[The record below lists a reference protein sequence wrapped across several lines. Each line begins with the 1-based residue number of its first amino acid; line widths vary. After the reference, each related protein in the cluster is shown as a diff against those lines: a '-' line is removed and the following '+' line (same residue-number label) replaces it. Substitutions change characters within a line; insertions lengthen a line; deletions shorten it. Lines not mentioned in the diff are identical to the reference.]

1 MNRDERSLKRY
12 HELRQRLELLAGRLA
27 ALPEHM
33 VGAASEEFSACL
45 SLVRELENVALQ
57 QQAADRVLKPEALD
71 GPAQTLI
78 PASLLDALPAN
89 LVLIDHE
96 GTIIAVNE
104 PWRAFASEHGMSG
117 QDAGVGRNYADVGKA
132 GKGPDAAS
140 VHAAAAG
147 VQAVL
152 AGEIE
157 SFSLEY
163 SCQSSSQRR
172 WFRLMVNPVRLGGMR
187 GALATHIDITD
198 RALAEENLRRTQEG
212 LQKLAQQLQE
222 ERKNLT
228 TARAVARMGIW
239 EADLKTLKVSW
250 SAETYQFFELDQSTN
265 PTRSLFFGFI
275 HPDDRDAVEKA
286 FQASVLTRDVHMI
299 DYRIVMPDG
308 RIKYLTETWQTI
320 VDEQGVPVRA
330 VGTCQDITE
339 RELVNQKLRESE
351 AKLRRSQ
358 EIFTTAERVASI
370 GSVALDF
377 RTGLWEWSD
386 EAYRIYGLS
395 RDEFSP
401 SLDTFP
407 ALIHPDDREALL
419 GAIPRAKRGI
429 TPEPIEYRIRRPDGS
444 ERLLRREA
452 ALARGPDGE
461 VQGIVGSLQDIT
473 DVRASEQEREMLQ
486 AQLRQSQRLEAV
498 GQMTGGIAH
507 DFNNLLTVILGN
519 ADTLERNIP
528 RDSRLYELV
537 ELVRMAAERGAELTS
552 RLLAFSRR
560 QPLNPR
566 AIDAND
572 LVQGMGGLLRRVLDE
587 EISLSIICDS
597 GLWKALVDPSQLENA
612 LINLS
617 VNARDAMPQGGQ
629 LTIEIRNVNV
639 DDSLAMELSS
649 DWSET
654 HNIFHGQY
662 VMIAV
667 SDTGTGMDEETRQRA
682 FEPFFTTKDVGRGSG
697 LGLSMVYGFVRQS
710 RGHVHLYSEVEF
722 GTSVKLYL
730 PRADED
736 AVAEA
741 SAFPETEVPGGSET
755 ILVVEDD
762 ALVRRQVMANLKA
775 LGYRV
780 KGAVDGI
787 EALEMLKAT
796 GEFDLLFTDLVMPRG
811 LNGCQLAEA
820 ANRIFP
826 NLPVLFTSGYA
837 ESAIMHHGRLE
848 PGVTLLT
855 KPYHNAEL
863 ARKIRFVLD
872 RARELKNP
880 PL

>member
-1 MNRDERSLKRY
+1 VNRDIER
-12 HELRQRLELLAGRLA
+12 
-27 ALPEHM
+27 
-33 VGAASEEFSACL
+33 
-45 SLVRELENVALQ
+45 
-57 QQAADRVLKPEALD
+57 D
-71 GPAQTLI
+71 LI

-89 LVLIDHE
+89 VALIDHE
-96 GTIIAVNE
+96 GIIIAVNE
-104 PWRAFASEHGMSG
+104 PWRAFASGNGMSG
-117 QDAGVGRNYADVGKA
+117 PGAGVGCNYIDICRAST
-132 GKGPDAAS
+132 GPDAAS
-140 VHAAAAG
+140 AHAAAAG
-147 VQAVL
+147 IQAVL
-152 AGEIE
+152 AGERE
-157 SFSLEY
+157 NFSLEY
-163 SCQSSSQRR
+163 PCHSPLQRR
-172 WFRLMVNPVRLGGMR
+172 WFRLMVSPVLLEGRR
-187 GALATHIDITD
+187 GVLATHMDITD
-198 RALAEENLRRTQEG
+198 RALTEEHLRQTQEG
-212 LQKLAQQLQE
+212 FRELAQQLRE

-228 TARAVARMGIW
+228 TARAVARIGIW
-239 EADLKTLKVSW
+239 ETDLKTSKVCW
-250 SAETYQFFELDQSTN
+250 SAETYQFFEIDPATV
-265 PTRSLFFGFI
+265 PTHSLFLASV
-275 HPDDRDAVEKA
+275 HPQDRDAVDKA
-286 FQASVLTRDVHMI
+286 FQESILTRGVHTI
-299 DYRIVMPDG
+299 DHRIVMPDG

-320 VDEQGVPVRA
+320 ADEQGVPVRA

-339 RELVNQKLRESE
+339 RETVNQKLRESE

-386 EAYRIYGLS
+386 EAYRIYGLN
-395 RDEFSP
+395 RDEFCP
-401 SLDTFP
+401 SVDTFP

-419 GAIPRAKRGI
+419 GAIPRARQGI

-473 DVRASEQEREMLQ
+473 DVRASERERELLQ

-528 RDSRLYELV
+528 RDSHLFELV

-572 LVQGMGGLLRRVLDE
+572 LVQGMDGLLRRVLDE
-587 EISLSIICDS
+587 EISLSIVCDP
-597 GLWKALVDPSQLENA
+597 GLWRALVDPSQLENA

-629 LTIEIRNVNV
+629 LTIETRNVDA
-639 DDSLAMELSS
+639 DDTLAIEASG
-649 DWSET
+649 DGTET
-654 HNIFHGQY
+654 HSVFRGQY

-667 SDTGTGMDEETRQRA
+667 SDTGTGMSEETRQRA

-710 RGHVHLYSEVEF
+710 RGHVHLYSEVGF

-730 PRADED
+730 PRAGED
-736 AVAEA
+736 AIAEA
-741 SAFPETEVPGGSET
+741 NAFPQTDVPGGSES

-780 KGAVDGI
+780 KGAVDGV
-787 EALEMLKAT
+787 EALEILKAG

-811 LNGCQLAEA
+811 LNGRQLAEA
-820 ANRIFP
+820 AARLHP

-837 ESAIMHHGRLE
+837 GSAIVHHGRLD

-855 KPYHNAEL
+855 KPYNNSEL
-863 ARKIRFVLD
+863 AKKIRFVLD
-872 RARELKNP
+872 RAGEQKK
-880 PL
+880 PLL